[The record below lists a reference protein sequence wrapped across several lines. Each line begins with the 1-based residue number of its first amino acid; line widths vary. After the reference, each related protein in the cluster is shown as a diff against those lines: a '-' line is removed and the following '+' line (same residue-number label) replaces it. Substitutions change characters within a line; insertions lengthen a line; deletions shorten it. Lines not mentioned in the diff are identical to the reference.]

1 MGSFLCYPDPPITF
15 TFECCLSTY
24 KYLQRCCTCLI
35 RHACKGDKRKA
46 YMSHLGFTFA
56 AIETGFNFSSFMF
69 FSQDCEHTEFPL
81 FSAYVYAYHIHRRMN
96 VFQCVY
102 TNPGMWIVKNP
113 GIFDT
118 SSQLLGI
125 AVALLKATKNIDARA
140 VHLQNL
146 NEINGN

>member
-1 MGSFLCYPDPPITF
+1 
-15 TFECCLSTY
+15 
-24 KYLQRCCTCLI
+24 
-35 RHACKGDKRKA
+35 
-46 YMSHLGFTFA
+46 
-56 AIETGFNFSSFMF
+56 
-69 FSQDCEHTEFPL
+69 
-81 FSAYVYAYHIHRRMN
+81 MN

-102 TNPGMWIVKNP
+102 TNPRMWIVKNP